1 MAEAQP
7 AAYDKDVHHCPN
19 PFFGEA
25 ANTGARFAWLNPPL
39 HGFGHSY
46 EEMENVL
53 RVLLLTLYTKSQ

>member
-46 EEMENVL
+46 EA
-53 RVLLLTLYTKSQ
+53 